1 MPETVLERVAVGAG
15 VLDRLRGHAA
25 DCSPEEACA
34 LLLGTTDGP
43 SCVIT
48 DAILTENADHSP
60 VRFAVPDDQL
70 IRSYR
75 TAEERRLEVAGIFHS
90 HPGSPA
96 VPSETDTTYM
106 RLNPV
111 AWVIYSGS
119 EGIFRAWAMGDGVVE
134 VPLVT
139 RGRSDP

>member
-1 MPETVLERVAVGAG
+1 MDRVAVGAD
-15 VLDRLRGHAA
+15 VLNRLRDHAA

-34 LLLGTTDGP
+34 LLLGTLDGP
-43 SCVIT
+43 SCMIL

-60 VRFAVPDDQL
+60 VGFTVPDDQL

-75 TAEERRLEVAGIFHS
+75 TAEERHLEVVGIFHS

-96 VPSETDTTYM
+96 VPSETDAVYM

-119 EGIFRAWAMGDGVVE
+119 ERVFRAWTMSDAVVE

-139 RGRSDP
+139 WGRTDP

>member
-1 MPETVLERVAVGAG
+1 MDRVAVGAD
-15 VLDRLRGHAA
+15 VLNRLREHAA

-34 LLLGTTDGP
+34 LLLGTLDGP
-43 SCVIT
+43 SCMIL

-60 VRFAVPDDQL
+60 VRFTVPDDQL

-75 TAEERRLEVAGIFHS
+75 TAGERRLEVVGIFHS
-90 HPGSPA
+90 HPGSSA
-96 VPSETDTTYM
+96 VPSETDKAYM

-119 EGIFRAWAMGDGVVE
+119 EKGFRAWTMGDAVVE
-134 VPLVT
+134 VPMVT
-139 RGRSDP
+139 WSRNDP

>member
-1 MPETVLERVAVGAG
+1 MDRVAVGAD
-15 VLDRLRGHAA
+15 VLDRLRVHAA

-34 LLLGTTDGP
+34 LLLGTLDGP
-43 SCVIT
+43 SCMIL

-60 VRFAVPDDQL
+60 VRFSVPDDQL

-75 TAEERRLEVAGIFHS
+75 TAEERRLEVVGIFHS

-96 VPSETDTTYM
+96 VPSETDTAYM

-119 EGIFRAWAMGDGVVE
+119 EKGFRAWSMGDAAVE

-139 RGRSDP
+139 WSRSDP